1 MKAVLEFN
9 YPEDERRLLYAVKG
23 KEMYVALVGIRVLVA
38 KQLTHKAD
46 MADTLEGVRD
56 VVDDIFYE
64 LGLSKNS
71 KHGFFNI

>member
-46 MADTLEGVRD
+46 MADTLEGVRNAI
-56 VVDDIFYE
+56 DDIFYE
-64 LGLSKNS
+64 LGE
-71 KHGFFNI
+71 